1 MSELMNR
8 QIKQKQKNDIFTLY
22 KKNILCNIISN

>member
-1 MSELMNR
+1 MSQLMNY